1 MPDAPRILVFDSGV
15 GGLSV
20 LAALRARLPGCDY
33 LFACDN
39 AAFPYGTKTEPE
51 LIDRVAL
58 VVRELVRHWAPDLVV
73 IGCNSA
79 STVALPHLRTH
90 LTQPVVGTV
99 PAIKP
104 AASLSAT
111 RVIGLLGTPG
121 TVKRAYTHQLIADF
135 AAQCRVVPLGST
147 RLVELAELALRGAP
161 PAPAELRA
169 ILAPL
174 FEVPD
179 LDTVVLACTHF
190 PLLAAELAAVAP
202 RAIRWIDSG
211 AAIARRAA
219 TLLPHWTPAADTG
232 FRACFTSPDAITGLY
247 QALAELGCMGVEIID
262 AQGIEHPLPTPFENN
277 NKNNRI

>member
-39 AAFPYGTKTEPE
+39 AAFPYGIKTEPQ
-51 LIDRVAL
+51 LIDRVTQVIGDLA
-58 VVRELVRHWAPDLVV
+58 RDWAPDLVV

-79 STVALPHLRTH
+79 STVALPSLRAL

-104 AASLSAT
+104 AAALSAT
-111 RVIGLLGTPG
+111 GVIGLLGTPG
-121 TVKRAYTHQLIADF
+121 TVKRSYTHQLIADF

-147 RLVELAELALRGAP
+147 RLVEVAELALRGTP
-161 PAPAELRA
+161 PDPAELRA

-174 FEVPD
+174 FETPQ

-211 AAIARRAA
+211 EAIARRVA
-219 TLLPHWTPAADTG
+219 TLLPHWTPAADGG
-232 FRACFTSPDAITGLY
+232 FRACFTSPAGVRALY
-247 QALAELGCMGVEIID
+247 PALARLGCRELLV
-262 AQGIEHPLPTPFENN
+262 QGATGMQNWPNES
-277 NKNNRI
+277 K